1 MKRLATLLLAVLTAG
16 AAAFGFAG
24 CNKDGGAAYAAAD
37 GKLTI
42 GYTIYAPMNYFDD
55 NNNLVGFDTELA
67 QAFCTQL
74 GLEAEF
80 VEINWN
86 NKFTELESGNIDC
99 IWNGMTITD
108 EVKEKT
114 AVSEPYLE
122 NKQVVVCPAD
132 RASDFQSVA
141 DIEKASSVAFES
153 GSAGEQAVEDLDIEK
168 IGVAAQRNA
177 LIEVAAGT
185 SDIAVVDLTM
195 ARVLTGAGTSYEN
208 LTYVDVGFAAEEFG
222 VAFRK
227 SDAVLAKTFDMFIA
241 LSKTAALDNLFDTLS
256 AKYFG

>member
-42 GYTIYAPMNYFDD
+42 GYTIYAPMNYFDES
-55 NNNLVGFDTELA
+55 NKLVGFDTELA
-67 QAFCTQL
+67 EAFCKEL

-86 NKFTELESGNIDC
+86 QKFTELESGNIDC
-99 IWNGMTITD
+99 IWNGMTITE
-108 EVKEKT
+108 EVAEKT
-114 AVSEPYLE
+114 AVSAPYLE
-122 NKQVVVCPAD
+122 NKQVVVCKKEDAAKFKTVED
-132 RASDFQSVA
+132 LS
-141 DIEKASSVAFES
+141 KASSVAFEA
-153 GSAGEQAVEDLDIEK
+153 GSAGDDAVADIDIEK
-168 IGVAAQRNA
+168 VAADAQNDA
-177 LIEVAAGT
+177 LVEVKAGT
-185 SDIAVVDLTM
+185 SEIAVIDLTM
-195 ARVLTGAGTSYEN
+195 ARVRVGEGTDFSDLTF
-208 LTYVDVGFAAEEFG
+208 VDVGFEAEEFG

-227 SDAVLAKTFDMFIA
+227 SDAVLAKTFDMFIT
-241 LSKTAALDNLFDTLS
+241 LSKTAELDNLFDALS